1 MSRRRPME
9 RIGDLIPGTARR
21 LGLEEELR
29 LARAISTWTAI
40 VEERAPLA
48 AGATRL
54 IRLERDALVVE
65 ADAPIVAQELRMRQ
79 LDLLGAF
86 ATAPGGAPVGT
97 LRIQVAPAGQS
108 RRGER
113 PRASDND

>member
-1 MSRRRPME
+1 ME

-29 LARAISTWTAI
+29 LARAIATWTAI
-40 VEERAPLA
+40 VEEHAPRA

-65 ADAPIVAQELRMRQ
+65 AEAPIVAQELRIRQ
-79 LDLLGAF
+79 GDLLGAF
-86 ATAPGGAPVGT
+86 ATAPGGASVGT
-97 LRIQVAPAGQS
+97 LRIQVARAGGS
-108 RRGER
+108 GRGTR
-113 PRASDND
+113 PFSPDDE